1 VTSTGHKHFKK
12 FHDEDEGHYTVRF
25 TTAGTNELECTIHPA
40 SMQGKI
46 IVK

>member
-1 VTSTGHKHFKK
+1 VTSTGHKHFKSSTTK
-12 FHDEDEGHYTVRF
+12 MKGTYTVRF
-25 TTAGTNELECTIHPA
+25 TTAGTYEFECTIHPA